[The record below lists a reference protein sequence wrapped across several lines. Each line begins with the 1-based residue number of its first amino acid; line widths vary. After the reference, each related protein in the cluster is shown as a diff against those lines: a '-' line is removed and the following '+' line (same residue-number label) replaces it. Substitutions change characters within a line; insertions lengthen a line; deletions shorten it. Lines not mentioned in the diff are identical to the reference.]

1 MINLLPPEVKED
13 YRYARRNRHLLKWVI
28 AFLFGISGIVLITA
42 SGVFIMH
49 NASSDYRSKIAT
61 AQTELASQN
70 DAGIKKEVTSVSNN
84 LKLMVTVLSKEIL
97 FSKLLAQ
104 LGTIT
109 PQNVVLT
116 DLSISQTESAID
128 ITAQAANYNAAAQ
141 LQANLADKNN
151 QIFSS
156 ADIVN
161 ITCASGSTATTNTAY
176 PCTVNIRALFA
187 KNNPFLFINA
197 NSQKSGS

>member
-1 MINLLPPEVKED
+1 MTPAL
-13 YRYARRNRHLLKWVI
+13 
-28 AFLFGISGIVLITA
+28 
-42 SGVFIMH
+42 
-49 NASSDYRSKIAT
+49 
-61 AQTELASQN
+61 
-70 DAGIKKEVTSVSNN
+70 KKEVTSVSNN

-187 KNNPFLFINA
+187 K
-197 NSQKSGS
+197 K